1 MQKSV
6 DFMKN
11 EVYNWSIQKTIGDGE
26 DTKSLPT
33 NKKEE
38 SRMKK
43 IISLVMVA
51 ILLCCSA
58 FALASCADEE
68 ETFVVAMSPD
78 FAPMEFVD
86 TTKSGNDKYVGF
98 DVLLANYI
106 AKDLGKKL
114 IIKPMSFDACMAAV
128 QAGNVDAAI
137 SGFSWTA
144 ERAEKFEITDYYVAG
159 ENETEQ
165 VLLTTAANAG
175 QWTTADAYNG
185 KRIGAQGGSLQELL
199 VNEQL
204 VNKGATLVKYENI
217 DMAYAALM
225 NGSIDALAVAKGNG
239 DALIASTD
247 EQTDNTKKGAFAGF
261 DFVVEEKYK
270 NNVIL
275 LQKGNTALLEAVNA
289 SLAKAMEADLY
300 DAWYE
305 ACLTYGD
312 VTSIDEYGYTDDG
325 KKIVGFDEND
335 EPIVDENYVA
345 GEASA
350 EDAAKKVAYEK
361 YLKDIIG

>member
-1 MQKSV
+1 
-6 DFMKN
+6 
-11 EVYNWSIQKTIGDGE
+11 
-26 DTKSLPT
+26 
-33 NKKEE
+33 
-38 SRMKK
+38 
-43 IISLVMVA
+43 
-51 ILLCCSA
+51 
-58 FALASCADEE
+58 
-68 ETFVVAMSPD
+68 MSPD

-106 AKDLGKKL
+106 AKDMGKKL

-144 ERAEKFEITDYYVAG
+144 ERAEKFEISDYYIAG

-165 VLLTTAANAG
+165 VLITTAANAG
-175 QWTTADAYNG
+175 KWTNAADYAG
-185 KRIGAQGGSLQELL
+185 KKVGAQGGSLQELL

-204 VNKGATLVKYENI
+204 VNNGAQIVKYENI
-217 DMAYAALM
+217 DMAYAALL

-239 DALIASTD
+239 DALIASTSD
-247 EQTDNTKKGAFAGF
+247 ETNDSAKGAFSGF
-261 DFVVEEKYK
+261 EFVVEEKYK
-270 NNVIL
+270 NNVVL
-275 LQKGNTALLEAVNA
+275 VQKDDTETLDAINA
-289 SLAKAMEADLY
+289 ALAKAMEANLY

-305 ACLTYGD
+305 ACKIYGD

-335 EPIVDENYVA
+335 EPIIDENYVA
-345 GEASA
+345 GQASA

-361 YLKDIIG
+361 LLNDIVGSEN